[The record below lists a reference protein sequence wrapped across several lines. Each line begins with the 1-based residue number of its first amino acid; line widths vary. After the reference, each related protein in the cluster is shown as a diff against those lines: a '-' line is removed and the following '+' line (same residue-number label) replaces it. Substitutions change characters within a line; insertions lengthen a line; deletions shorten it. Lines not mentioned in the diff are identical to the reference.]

1 MEPNPKNQFKYIL
14 EEQLNDILPSF
25 LKYGDDIEIYDE
37 TEFPVNTISKDIS
50 DTYSEK
56 WMQEALANQIDLNN
70 YQKVNEFLEHKL
82 TANFM
87 KKVLEPVETVVFT
100 NIVFPEALRLANI
113 GHWDTEVLENVVKNC
128 EHTIVDYH
136 LGNLTQEQVLNLVD
150 TNNTTKLSVFK
161 ASLTDYVK
169 EIAKQ
174 NLIYFDN
181 KAMYTKAGIDL
192 EQKLNTL
199 TSENLTVLFKE
210 AKKKAIPL
218 KETGELEVQD
228 FLSDYLPFNVITNLT
243 KSLDKEVEDGVYL
256 SVLEALKASDINLEK
271 EVNEPIKVMTQYP
284 TLAHLLFLDKIT
296 KREFLKALDN
306 TGALL
311 NQDLTL
317 EAFKKQVVKALESA
331 LDIDVEDTCGEVMN
345 EIDVYYRIYNEKF
358 SNIPVEQFVL
368 EETDLIHT
376 KEYQSKEN
384 KERYRKLIEERYFAF
399 LQEIIRKLDNATPD
413 SSPEVRNYILA
424 YSEGLKRRYNLPW
437 ADANWLMHH
446 LVSVSTKNV
455 PMRQIEHIND
465 DVWWNFP
472 YGTDRSVYEQL
483 DEHLAMIYPKKWEQ
497 VLDYADWEFATE
509 GAMNIDY

>member
-14 EEQLNDILPSF
+14 EEQLDDILPSF

-37 TEFPVNTISKDIS
+37 TEFTIDKISKDIS
-50 DTYSEK
+50 DAYSEK
-56 WMQEALANQIDLNN
+56 WMQEALANRIDLNN
-70 YQKVNEFLEHKL
+70 YQKVNDFLEHKL
-82 TANFM
+82 TADFM
-87 KKVLEPVETVVFT
+87 KKALEPVETAVFT
-100 NIVFPEALRLANI
+100 SIIFPEALRLANI
-113 GHWDTEVLENVVKNC
+113 GHWDTEVLENVIKNR
-128 EHTIVDYH
+128 EHTIVAYH
-136 LGNLTQEQVLNLVD
+136 LGDLSQGQVLNLVD
-150 TNNTTKLSVFK
+150 TNDTTKLSVFK
-161 ASLTDYVK
+161 TSLTKYVK
-169 EIAKQ
+169 EIAGE
-174 NLIYFDN
+174 NLIYLDS
-181 KAMYTKAGIDL
+181 KAMYAKAGIDL

-199 TSENLTVLFKE
+199 ISENLNILFEE

-218 KETGELEVQD
+218 KEVNGFEIQN

-243 KSLDKEVEDGVYL
+243 RSLDKKVENSVYL
-256 SVLEALKASDINLEK
+256 SVLEALKASEIDLGKEENKPLE
-271 EVNEPIKVMTQYP
+271 VMSKYP

-317 EAFKKQVVKALESA
+317 EDFKKQVLKALESA
-331 LDIDVEDTCGEVMN
+331 LDIDIEDTCDEVMN

-384 KERYRKLIEERYFAF
+384 KERYRKLIEEKYFAF

-472 YGTDRSVYEQL
+472 YGTDRSVYERL

-509 GAMNIDY
+509 GEMTIDY